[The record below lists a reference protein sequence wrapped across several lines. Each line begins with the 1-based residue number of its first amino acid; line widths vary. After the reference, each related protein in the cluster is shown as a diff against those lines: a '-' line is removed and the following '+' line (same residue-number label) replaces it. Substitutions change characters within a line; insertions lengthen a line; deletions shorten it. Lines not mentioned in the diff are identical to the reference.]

1 MCLWQVIYAYIAFL
15 YNVNVILSFLLSF
28 IFLLLVKS
36 KPYFSCIFF
45 WLPAF
50 GQEEGTS
57 SPVHAGQVI
66 SLLQIDQ

>member
-1 MCLWQVIYAYIAFL
+1 MCLWQVIYAYIACHSL
-15 YNVNVILSFLLSF
+15 VIKTF
-28 IFLLLVKS
+28 FLLLVKS